1 MCLEMC
7 RGEVLFFFLIYFVG
21 VSIGSLRTI
30 GIFLGT
36 CIKLYWTNEEW
47 MNEAKNKT
55 YEKFHLT
62 RELTTRLEGPGNTP
76 EIVKVC

>member
-1 MCLEMC
+1 
-7 RGEVLFFFLIYFVG
+7 
-21 VSIGSLRTI
+21 
-30 GIFLGT
+30 
-36 CIKLYWTNEEW
+36 